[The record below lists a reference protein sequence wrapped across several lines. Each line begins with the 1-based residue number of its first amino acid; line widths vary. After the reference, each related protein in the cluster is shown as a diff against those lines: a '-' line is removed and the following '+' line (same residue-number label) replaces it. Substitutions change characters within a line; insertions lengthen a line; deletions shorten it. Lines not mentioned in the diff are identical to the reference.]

1 MNDDE
6 RLDKIE
12 FAGMRHEA
20 NIKAILGCLSD
31 IAIRIDQLMT
41 DTSNIY
47 QSIMDVE
54 DDLDNPPF

>member
-1 MNDDE
+1 MNDEE

-41 DTSNIY
+41 DTSLI
-47 QSIMDVE
+47 SLDVLDVE

>member
-20 NIKAILGCLSD
+20 SIKAILDCLGD
-31 IAIRIDQLMT
+31 IGIRIDQLMI
-41 DTSNIY
+41 DWPFAS
-47 QSIMDVE
+47 MDVE

>member
-20 NIKAILGCLSD
+20 NIKAILDCLSD
-31 IAIRIDQLMT
+31 IAIRIDQLT
-41 DTSNIY
+41 IDLTFAS
-47 QSIMDVE
+47 MDVE

>member
-41 DTSNIY
+41 DTSLI
-47 QSIMDVE
+47 SLDVLDVE

>member
-20 NIKAILGCLSD
+20 NIKAILDCLSD
-31 IAIRIDQLMT
+31 IAIRIDQLMIDLT
-41 DTSNIY
+41 FAS
-47 QSIMDVE
+47 MDVE

>member
-20 NIKAILGCLSD
+20 NIKAILDCLSD
-31 IAIRIDQLMT
+31 IAIRIDQLMIDLT
-41 DTSNIY
+41 FAS
-47 QSIMDVE
+47 MDVE
-54 DDLDNPPF
+54 GDLDNPPF

>member
-20 NIKAILGCLSD
+20 SIKAILGCLSD
-31 IAIRIDQLMT
+31 IAIRIDQLMIDLT
-41 DTSNIY
+41 FAS
-47 QSIMDVE
+47 MDVE

>member
-12 FAGMRHEA
+12 FAEKRYAAKIG
-20 NIKAILGCLSD
+20 AILGCLSD